1 MSDQT
6 CMRCG
11 KPVESSREDYEVFE
25 QMHWDCF
32 HYAYEHDL
40 NGDIPESEDCGQP
53 GCPSAETEP

>member
-11 KPVESSREDYEVFE
+11 EQVESGREDYEVFE
-25 QMHWDCF
+25 RMHWDCF

-40 NGDIPESEDCGQP
+40 NGEVAESEDCGQP
-53 GCPSAETEP
+53 GCPSGEPG

>member
-11 KPVESSREDYEVFE
+11 EQVESSRDDYEVFE
-25 QMHWDCF
+25 RMHWDCF

-40 NGDIPESEDCGQP
+40 NGEVPEAADCGMP
-53 GCPSAETEP
+53 GCPSGDS

>member
-11 KPVESSREDYEVFE
+11 EQVESSREDYEVFE
-25 QMHWDCF
+25 RMHWDCF

-40 NGDIPESEDCGQP
+40 NGGVAESEDCGQP
-53 GCPSAETEP
+53 GCPAGEPG